1 MIANALKFIFFI
13 LILTNAAYSQDSKES
28 KALKYHNKAL
38 QYYHASAYNKA
49 LEETMKAIKADDSYI
64 KSWLLAGDIQAL
76 KGNKKAA
83 VESYRKAISIDSSFF
98 IPAYYIL
105 ANMLFDTKEYD
116 ESIVWYEKYL
126 KYPSVREAELARA
139 TRNIEIARFRINAIK
154 NPVPFKPVNLGRS
167 VNSEGYEFVNYI
179 TPDRERLYFTRRM
192 TSGERRDEQFYFCI
206 NIADSSWSESI
217 DIGAPI
223 NSESDEGA
231 MTVSPDGQ
239 YLFYSGCNNINGFG
253 SCDLYVSQLS
263 GDKWSEPKNLGPTIN
278 TSGWES
284 QPSFSSDGRTLFF
297 VSNRPGGQGSS
308 DIWITKLND
317 NGEWSEPYNAGDVIN
332 TKEAERGPFIHPDA
346 VTLYFSSKG
355 HIGMGQGDIF
365 FSTFE
370 NGNWTKPENL
380 GYPVN
385 SEEDEVTM
393 IVDNEGKYAYYSSDR
408 EEGSGLQDIYQFEL
422 PGRARPRM
430 VSYMK
435 GIVYDSITKKP
446 LHASINLLDPSTGDT
461 IISSTSN
468 DRDGSYLLVIPAG
481 RDYALNAQRKG
492 YLFYSAHFS
501 LKEETSLLDPFSKDI
516 PLKPMRQGE
525 SMVLRN
531 IFFETDS
538 FNLLPESTAELDQLV
553 NLLKVN
559 KGMHI
564 QISGHTDNVGTNQ
577 YNQILSEKRAR
588 SVFNYLAKA
597 GIDTTHLTYKGYG
610 ATMPV
615 AENTFPD
622 GRALNRRTEM
632 VIVKLD

>member
-1 MIANALKFIFFI
+1 MIARALTLIFLLSVFSNIAYCQDGKESRALKF
-13 LILTNAAYSQDSKES
+13 
-28 KALKYHNKAL
+28 HNKAL
-38 QYYHASAYNKA
+38 QYYHASAYNEA
-49 LEETMKAIKADDSYI
+49 LEETLKAIKADDSFI
-64 KSWLLAGDIQAL
+64 KAWLLAGDIQAL
-76 KGNKKAA
+76 KGDKQAA
-83 VESYRKAISIDSSFF
+83 VKSYRKAIAIDSSFF
-98 IPAYYIL
+98 IPAFYIL
-105 ANMLFDTKEYD
+105 ANMLFDTKEYQ
-116 ESIVWYEKYL
+116 ESISWYEKYL
-126 KYPSVREAELARA
+126 KYPSAREAEITRA
-139 TRNIEIARFRINAIK
+139 NRNIEIARFRINAIN
-154 NPVPFKPVNLGRS
+154 NPVPFKPVNLGPS
-167 VNSEGYEFVNYI
+167 VNSEGYEFVNHI

-192 TSGERRDEQFYFCI
+192 TSGERRDEQFYYCV
-206 NIADSSWSESI
+206 NIGDSIWSESI
-217 DIGAPI
+217 DIGEPI

-239 YLFYSGCNNINGFG
+239 YLFYSGCNNVNGFG

-263 GDKWSEPKNLGPTIN
+263 GDKWSEPKNLGPIIN

-308 DIWITKLND
+308 DIWITKLNE
-317 NGEWSEPYNAGDVIN
+317 NGEWLEPYNAGEVIN

-346 VTLYFSSKG
+346 MTLYFSSKG

-365 FSTFE
+365 FSIFE
-370 NGNWTKPENL
+370 NGNWSKPENL

-393 IVDNEGKYAYYSSDR
+393 IVDNEGKYAYYSSDK

-422 PGRARPRM
+422 PDRARPRI

-435 GIVYDSITKKP
+435 GIVYDSITKQP
-446 LHASINLLDPSTGDT
+446 LQASINLLDPVTGDT

-468 DRDGSYLLVIPAG
+468 VRDGSYLLVIPSG

-501 LKEETSLLDPFSKDI
+501 LKEETTLMDPFNKDI

-553 NLLKVN
+553 NLLQVN
-559 KGMHI
+559 NGMHI
-564 QISGHTDNVGTNQ
+564 EVSGHTDNIGNDP
-577 YNQILSEKRAR
+577 YNQVLSEKRAR
-588 SVFNYLAKA
+588 SVYNYLVNS
-597 GIDTTHLTYKGYG
+597 GIDKSHLSYKGYG
-610 ATMPV
+610 ATKPV
-615 AENTFPD
+615 AENTTPE

-632 VIVKLD
+632 VIVQLD

>member
-1 MIANALKFIFFI
+1 MIARALILIFLLSVFPKIAYCQDGKESRALKF
-13 LILTNAAYSQDSKES
+13 
-28 KALKYHNKAL
+28 HNKAL
-38 QYYHASAYNKA
+38 QYYHASAYNEA
-49 LEETMKAIKADDSYI
+49 LEETMKAIKADENFI
-64 KSWLLAGDIQAL
+64 KAWLLAGDIQAL
-76 KGNKKAA
+76 KGDKEAA

-105 ANMLFDTKEYD
+105 ANMLFDIKEYQ
-116 ESIVWYEKYL
+116 ESINWYEKYL
-126 KYPSVREAELARA
+126 QYPSAREAEINRA
-139 TRNIEIARFRINAIK
+139 NRNIEIARFRINAIN
-154 NPVPFKPVNLGRS
+154 NPVPFKPVNLGPS

-192 TSGERRDEQFYFCI
+192 TSGERRDEQFYYCV
-206 NIADSSWSESI
+206 NVGDSIWSESI
-217 DIGAPI
+217 DIGEPI

-239 YLFYSGCNNINGFG
+239 YLFYSGCNNVNGFG
-253 SCDLYVSQLS
+253 SCDLYVSRLS
-263 GDKWSEPKNLGPTIN
+263 GDKWSEPKNLGPIIN

-308 DIWITKLND
+308 DIWITKLNE
-317 NGEWSEPYNAGDVIN
+317 NGEWLEPYNAGEIIN

-346 VTLYFSSKG
+346 MTLYFSSKG

-370 NGNWTKPENL
+370 NGNWSKPENL

-393 IVDNEGKYAYYSSDR
+393 IVDNEGKYAYYSSDK

-422 PGRARPRM
+422 PDRARPRI

-435 GIVYDSITKKP
+435 GIVYDSITKQP
-446 LHASINLLDPSTGDT
+446 LQASINLLDPVTGDT

-468 DRDGSYLLVIPAG
+468 VRDGSYLLVIPSG
-481 RDYALNAQRKG
+481 RDYALNARRKG

-501 LKEETSLLDPFSKDI
+501 LKEETTLMDPFNKDI

-553 NLLKVN
+553 NLLQVN
-559 KGMHI
+559 NGMHI
-564 QISGHTDNVGTNQ
+564 EVSGHTDNVGNDP
-577 YNQILSEKRAR
+577 YNQVLSEKRAR
-588 SVFNYLAKA
+588 SVYNYLVNS
-597 GIDTTHLTYKGYG
+597 GIDKSHLSYKGYG
-610 ATMPV
+610 ATKPV
-615 AENTFPD
+615 AENTTAE

-632 VIVKLD
+632 VIVHLD